1 MGSSQSVLINRS
13 GGTARNADGFLVDDT
28 NQVLK
33 QQLKSEQFFVIVS
46 MLAAWVML
54 AFVFSLPDRDEPL
67 TVGGLDLLG
76 LGKIISRI
84 GGLIF
89 LMAVNLMMVRQ
100 MRIRVVVFYMSGF
113 IAFFGWSVVTMT
125 WSALP
130 AVSGG
135 QLISLAG
142 LMLLGATIARAVES
156 NHGARLVLSLL
167 SLLLATRALVMV
179 LLYTAIGAESVSR
192 EHDSFFH
199 STDAAETASIGI
211 VVLAISMMG
220 FPNWLTRVIFYPGM
234 IIFAAL
240 FMIAQNRLTLIITP
254 PIFLLIF
261 LMNGNRRGLVK
272 LAFLTSL
279 IVPLIMLADPGL
291 EMFAKLVGSTEEY
304 AMRSGDDDTLS
315 TFSGRTELWEA
326 IWQEYVKSPIGGL
339 GYFVT
344 SSTGELDVWFVP
356 LNYTA
361 HNQMFQVLATTGV
374 VGLILFLLGLA
385 FPFQL
390 VVSKILQN
398 DSEGR
403 AARSVA
409 VIFLWMALWG
419 LLNSSFSGPLSTS
432 SITFWIIVG
441 LAIGRL
447 RKSNKDLS
455 NGPSLGAEQTIR
467 GR

>member
-1 MGSSQSVLINRS
+1 MSIGSSQSVLPS
-13 GGTARNADGFLVDDT
+13 RNASDGNSPHVANGFLAADAS
-28 NQVLK
+28 QVLK
-33 QQLKSEQFFVIVS
+33 QQIKSEQFFVIVT
-46 MLAAWVML
+46 MLVAWATL
-54 AFVFSLPDRDEPL
+54 AFVFSLPNRDEPL

-76 LGKIISRI
+76 LGKIVSRV
-84 GGLIF
+84 GGLVF
-89 LMAVNLMMVRQ
+89 LMAVNLMMVRAT
-100 MRIRVVVFYMSGF
+100 RIRVVVFYMSGF
-113 IAFFGWSVVTMT
+113 IAFFCWSMVTTT

-130 AVSGG
+130 AVTGG
-135 QLISLAG
+135 QLISLAV

-156 NHGARLVLSLL
+156 DHGVRTVLFLL

-179 LLYTAIGAESVSR
+179 LLYVAIGAESVSR
-192 EHDSFFH
+192 EHNSFFH

-211 VVLAISMMG
+211 VVLAIAMMG

-234 IIFAAL
+234 IIFGAL
-240 FMIAQNRLTLIITP
+240 FVIAQNRMTLIITP

-272 LAFLTSL
+272 LAFLICL
-279 IVPLIMLADPGL
+279 IAPAVMLADPGL
-291 EMFAKLVGSTEEY
+291 EMFDKLVGSTEQY

-326 IWQEYVKSPIGGL
+326 IWQEYLKSPIGGL

-356 LNYTA
+356 RNYTA
-361 HNQMFQVLATTGV
+361 HNQMLQVLATTGI
-374 VGLILFLLGLA
+374 VGLALFLCGLA
-385 FPFQL
+385 IPFQL
-390 VVSKILQN
+390 VVSKIFRN
-398 DSEGR
+398 DSKGR

-409 VIFLWMALWG
+409 VIFLWLALWG
-419 LLNSSFSGPLSTS
+419 LLNSSFSGPLSSS

-447 RKSNKDLS
+447 GGSREGTAK
-455 NGPSLGAEQTIR
+455 
-467 GR
+467 

>member
-1 MGSSQSVLINRS
+1 MSMGSSRS
-13 GGTARNADGFLVDDT
+13 ALPLRSDSTGVDGFLVGDAS
-28 NQVLK
+28 QALK
-33 QQLKSEQFFVIVS
+33 QQLKSEQFFVIVT
-46 MLAAWVML
+46 MMAAWAAL

-76 LGKIISRI
+76 LGKIVSRV

-100 MRIRVVVFYMSGF
+100 TRIRVVVFYMLGF
-113 IAFFGWSVVTMT
+113 IAFFCWSMVTMT

-135 QLISLAG
+135 QLISLAV

-156 NHGARLVLSLL
+156 DHGARMVLFLL
-167 SLLLATRALVMV
+167 SLLLATRALAMV
-179 LLYTAIGAESVSR
+179 LLYFAIGAESVSR

-211 VVLAISMMG
+211 IVLATAKMG
-220 FPNWLTRVIFYPGM
+220 FPNWLTRLIFYPGM
-234 IIFAAL
+234 IIFAVL
-240 FMIAQNRLTLIITP
+240 FVIAQNRLTLIITP
-254 PIFLLIF
+254 PVFLLIF
-261 LMNGNRRGLVK
+261 FMNGNRQGLVK
-272 LAFLTSL
+272 IAFLASL
-279 IVPLIMLADPGL
+279 ITPLVMLADPGL
-291 EMFAKLVGSTEEY
+291 EMFYKLVGSTEKY
-304 AMRSGDDDTLS
+304 ALRAGGDDIWF

-326 IWQEYVKSPIGGL
+326 IWQEYVQSPIVGL

-356 LNYTA
+356 RNYTA
-361 HNQMFQVLATTGV
+361 HNQMFQVLATTGII
-374 VGLILFLLGLA
+374 GLVLFLCGLA
-385 FPFQL
+385 IPFQL
-390 VVSKILQN
+390 VMSKILQN
-398 DSEGR
+398 DSRGR

-432 SITFWIIVG
+432 SITFWINVG
-441 LAIGRL
+441 LVIGRL
-447 RKSNKDLS
+447 RGSDQDLTNCAVS
-455 NGPSLGAEQTIR
+455 R
-467 GR
+467 